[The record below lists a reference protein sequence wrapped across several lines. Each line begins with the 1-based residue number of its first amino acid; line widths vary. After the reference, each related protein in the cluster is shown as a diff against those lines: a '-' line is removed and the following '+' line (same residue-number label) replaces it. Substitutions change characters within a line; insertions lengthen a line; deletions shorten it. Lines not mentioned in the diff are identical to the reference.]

1 MTLKPSSE
9 TFLFF
14 IFYTICC
21 VSSSENVEFPCQI
34 LDPLLFRINS
44 TIYVPQNS
52 SAPFAISANFTC
64 TYPFFVQKNEYLRL
78 SVINSLLDK
87 DVIEFVDS
95 VGYRRN
101 LTVQSIANDELF
113 ATFGHGHVRIITGPQ
128 GRSRALLVFQ
138 WLEMP
143 DSNWSEKLHKNESGQ
158 NVDCMDIQQKAI
170 TFTAVDDKER
180 IALSIAHSGYVFD
193 RFDSYFIFDGPDTSS
208 PVVGRMSSHVVVPF
222 ISSNQSVTVIGLTK
236 QVVYSNV
243 IANIQSNI
251 AGYRKYQAAVV
262 IDQYGGQLDS
272 INQTIAVTFIAKDA
286 NQLYITMLRF
296 YEDRWSDTCE
306 MKIIS
311 GSPSPISKHLLT
323 YTPSSEL
330 DMLFPQQFPTSQV
343 TVELTDCSVY
353 MVLSK
358 NTPANFYM
366 VGDDERMGYVFTPS
380 FLDGQATPD
389 WNFTLS
395 SNQSCHF
402 STTVESVTI
411 YNEQVLAITVY
422 NEKGYSAMSTVITGN
437 ETGGAAE
444 GIGTSVNMNLFGSK
458 GQGQA
463 KIRYHISKI
472 SERITGVSILALLA
486 LWTIW

>member
-180 IALSIAHSGYVFD
+180 IALNIAHSGYVFD

-286 NQLYITMLRF
+286 NQLYITML
-296 YEDRWSDTCE
+296 S
-306 MKIIS
+306 
-311 GSPSPISKHLLT
+311 
-323 YTPSSEL
+323 PSSEL

-472 SERITGVSILALLA
+472 SEQITGVSILALLA